1 MNRDS
6 SIDIARGIGIIL
18 VVWAHT
24 QMSNVIFSF
33 HMPLFFFLSGLFF
46 KIESAK
52 DFVNKKYRTL
62 AIPLIFFYIVSL
74 LLKIPFQYI
83 TKSQEDTVKKIFSG
97 EIFQLTTVDV
107 TLWFI
112 VCLLVIDILLY
123 SIARTVKKEYRRSI
137 IICSLFVIGYLLSTY
152 FENPIY
158 LPFYIGQALVCLPF
172 TYLGWCYNRFVHIKS
187 NKMHLIW
194 LIIFG
199 LLFVGSICIFSPQTN
214 LLHFVLHNNP
224 VGYLLPAIC
233 GTMLVFYL
241 SKILSNYKTFITTTL
256 EELGKYSLFIMAIS
270 EDVRFPFMYK
280 WARKIPYFD
289 VILGT
294 TIIVTISLLCGIIL
308 KKYFPYLWTYK
319 VPFPSIKRK

>member
-24 QMSNVIFSF
+24 QMSNIIYSF

-46 KIESAK
+46 KIESTK

-123 SIARTVKKEYRRSI
+123 SIARTVKKEYGRSI
-137 IICSLFVIGYLLSTY
+137 IICSLFVIGFLLSTY
-152 FENPIY
+152 FEKTIH

-172 TYLGWCYNRFVHIKS
+172 TYLGWCYNRFVHIQSDKICFIL
-187 NKMHLIW
+187 MIV
-194 LIIFG
+194 FG
-199 LLFVGSICIFSPQTN
+199 LMFIGSIYIFTPQTN
-214 LLHFVLHNNP
+214 LLHFVLHKNP
-224 VGYLLPAIC
+224 LGYFLPAIC
-233 GTMLVFYL
+233 GTMWVLYI
-241 SKILSNYKTFITTTL
+241 SKVLSNYMCTL
-256 EELGKYSLFIMAIS
+256 SKPLELMGKYSLFIMAIS

-280 WARKIPYFD
+280 WASKIAYLD

-294 TIIVTISLLCGIIL
+294 AIIVAISLICGIIL